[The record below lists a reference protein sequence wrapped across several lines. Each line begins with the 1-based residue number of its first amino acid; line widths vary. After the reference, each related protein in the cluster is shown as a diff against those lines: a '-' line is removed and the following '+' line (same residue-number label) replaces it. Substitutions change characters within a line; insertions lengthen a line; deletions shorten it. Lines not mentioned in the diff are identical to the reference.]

1 MQVKAFRGEGR
12 FSSMGKLAVLFAL
25 AAASAFA
32 ASDDAAI
39 QSTFVKPWVEAL
51 RSKDKA
57 RLERFL
63 HPAVRACI
71 NPGTKDFFGD
81 IVEHE
86 AQFDVSGP
94 YRLIKMEPMRQA
106 APTFLPAEDVQYPV
120 QPTYEVNIEFE
131 QRNLVFTRFLAPAN
145 GSWFVVFPCPNEK
158 GIAYL
163 REQRKEGDEQ
173 KKKAAQLL
181 AELKDPLR
189 GELRE
194 FLGRQQK
201 IDAIK
206 KYQAATKA
214 DLTTAVMVINALQ
227 ESKQ

>member
-1 MQVKAFRGEGR
+1 
-12 FSSMGKLAVLFAL
+12 MGKLAVLFTL
-25 AAASAFA
+25 AAACACA
-32 ASDDAAI
+32 GSDDAAI

-57 RLERFL
+57 RLAGFL

-71 NPGTKDFFGD
+71 NPGNKVFFD
-81 IVEHE
+81 DAVEHE
-86 AQFDVSGP
+86 TRFDVSGP
-94 YRLIKMEPMRQA
+94 YRVVKIEPMRQA
-106 APTFLPAEDVQYPV
+106 APTFLPAEDVRYPV
-120 QPTYEVNIEFE
+120 QPTYEVDVEFE
-131 QRNLVFTRFLAPAN
+131 QINLVYTRFLAPAN

-158 GIAYL
+158 GMAYL
-163 REQRKEGDEQ
+163 REQVKVGDEQ

-181 AELKDPLR
+181 DELKEPLR

-194 FLGRQQK
+194 LLGRQQK

-214 DLTTAVMVINALQ
+214 DLTTAVMVINALE

>member
-1 MQVKAFRGEGR
+1 
-12 FSSMGKLAVLFAL
+12 MGKLAVLFAL

-51 RSKDKA
+51 RSRDKA

-71 NPGTKDFFGD
+71 NPGTKDFFDSIG
-81 IVEHE
+81 EHE
-86 AQFDVSGP
+86 VQLDVSGP
-94 YRLIKMEPMRQA
+94 YRVIKIEPMRQA

-120 QPTYEVNIEFE
+120 RPTYEVDIEFE
-131 QRNLVFTRFLAPAN
+131 QRNFVSTRFLAPAN
-145 GSWFVVFPCPNEK
+145 GSWFAVVPCPNEK
-158 GIAYL
+158 GMAYL
-163 REQRKEGDEQ
+163 REQRKEGEEQ
-173 KKKAAQLL
+173 KTRAARLL
-181 AELKDPLR
+181 VELKEPLR
-189 GELRE
+189 GELKDL
-194 FLGRQQK
+194 LGRRQK

-206 KYQAATKA
+206 KYQAVTKA
-214 DLTTAVMVINALQ
+214 DLTTAVMVINALE